1 MSTRITDIEEITSL
15 VDSLMGCRAIISDT
29 ESYRPGLPTIYDSEV
44 DEFILRGWDMVI
56 AHDFGSVVVLSLSD
70 DAYERD
76 GSISM
81 RSVTIIR

>member
-56 AHDFGSVVVLSLSD
+56 ARDFGSVVVLSLSD

>member
-1 MSTRITDIEEITSL
+1 MSARITDIEEITSL

-44 DEFILRGWDMVI
+44 DEYILRGWDMVI
-56 AHDFGSVVVLSLSD
+56 AHDLGTVVVLSLSD
-70 DAYERD
+70 DAYECG